1 MINTNNLIW
10 RRPTPVNTFSLP
22 IQQRAEEF
30 PHYLLDG
37 IEFVRDCSSSSMGS
51 DITLELETAVKEF
64 KGEYIVSDNDDE
76 PYDEYH

>member
-1 MINTNNLIW
+1 
-10 RRPTPVNTFSLP
+10 
-22 IQQRAEEF
+22 
-30 PHYLLDG
+30 
-37 IEFVRDCSSSSMGS
+37 MGS